1 MEEIKSIIGF
11 EIKLDFCT
19 IYLGNISPT
28 ISVTDKYLIKIMLV
42 ASKKAITRRWLSK
55 ESPSKE
61 EWIGI
66 VKEIYDMERLT
77 FSLNLCMDKFNMYW
91 RKWTAHH
98 E

>member
-1 MEEIKSIIGF
+1 MEKIISIIGF
-11 EIKLDFCT
+11 EINHDFCT

-28 ISVTDKYLIKIMLV
+28 IRATDKYFIKIMLV

-61 EWIGI
+61 EWIAI
-66 VKEIYDMERLT
+66 VKEIYDMEKLT
-77 FSLNLCMDKFNMYW
+77 FSLNLCMDKFTTFR
-91 RKWTAHH
+91 RKWIAHL